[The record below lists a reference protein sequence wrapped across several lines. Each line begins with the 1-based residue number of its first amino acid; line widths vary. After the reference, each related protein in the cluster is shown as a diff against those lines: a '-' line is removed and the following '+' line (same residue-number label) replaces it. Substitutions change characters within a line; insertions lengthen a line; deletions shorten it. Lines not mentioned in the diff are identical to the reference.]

1 MGGAHRN
8 RSTKGTTMVD
18 TGGFADKA
26 KNLADQHP
34 DQVQQG
40 IDRGGDAVDDRTG
53 NKYESQVDK
62 GQDKAGD
69 FLGTEGQDQKDQQQ
83 S

>member
-1 MGGAHRN
+1 
-8 RSTKGTTMVD
+8 MVD
-18 TGGFADKA
+18 MGEFADKA

-34 DQVQQG
+34 DKVQQG
-40 IDRGGDAVDDRTG
+40 IDRGGDAVDERTG

-69 FLGTEGQDQKDQQQ
+69 FLGSGEQDQKDQQQ
-83 S
+83 N